1 MARAV
6 VEGQAFAHL
15 AMIASDRQ
23 DERWLCDVEQAARAR
38 SSEQLR
44 LEISSLR
51 EGAAPG
57 ADAADKPPE
66 DTKSAL
72 IFKQLAPRGVAAGAV
87 DDAAIAAVT
96 LALALALALTLT
108 VALALT
114 LTLALTRSSRRRTG
128 TSAAP

>member
-57 ADAADKPPE
+57 ADAADAP
-66 DTKSAL
+66 KSAL
-72 IFKQLAPRGVAAGAV
+72 VLAQLTARGVASGAV
-87 DDAAIAAVT
+87 DNADIAAVT
-96 LALALALALTLT
+96 LALALALALAL
-108 VALALT
+108 VLALT
-114 LTLALTRSSRRRTG
+114 LPS
-128 TSAAP
+128 PPYP